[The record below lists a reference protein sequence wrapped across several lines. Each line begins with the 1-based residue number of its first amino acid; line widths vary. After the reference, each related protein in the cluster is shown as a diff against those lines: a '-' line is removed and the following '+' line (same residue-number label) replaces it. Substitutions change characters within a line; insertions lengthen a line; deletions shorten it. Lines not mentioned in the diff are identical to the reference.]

1 MLVSSRC
8 VALTCLVGRSG
19 DLFKF
24 GIYLLIF
31 GFYLLVLGFD
41 LLVLCFDL
49 FVLCFDLFVF
59 GFLAFHSY
67 GVTPASGDITV
78 LKTLLVLVIAFR
90 VTLARR
96 RFYWFC
102 CPWIHRGLITNIF
115 THEGAHCVVARSIIY
130 KMANANILP
139 NLSGDFMSTSRGQPK
154 YWRSINSNFYFLEKN
169 KPWSRISMKNFL
181 SFNLQTV
188 SAYLDNG
195 TKAFPHNNERL
206 QSRNIH

>member
-49 FVLCFDLFVF
+49 FVLRFDLFVLCFDLFVF

-67 GVTPASGDITV
+67 GVTLASGDINV
-78 LKTLLVLVIAFR
+78 LKTRLVLVIAFR
-90 VTLARR
+90 VTLAR
-96 RFYWFC
+96 
-102 CPWIHRGLITNIF
+102 
-115 THEGAHCVVARSIIY
+115 
-130 KMANANILP
+130 
-139 NLSGDFMSTSRGQPK
+139 
-154 YWRSINSNFYFLEKN
+154 
-169 KPWSRISMKNFL
+169 
-181 SFNLQTV
+181 
-188 SAYLDNG
+188 
-195 TKAFPHNNERL
+195 
-206 QSRNIH
+206 

>member
-67 GVTPASGDITV
+67 GVTPASGDINV
-78 LKTLLVLVIAFR
+78 LKTRLVLVIAFR
-90 VTLARR
+90 VTLAR
-96 RFYWFC
+96 
-102 CPWIHRGLITNIF
+102 
-115 THEGAHCVVARSIIY
+115 
-130 KMANANILP
+130 
-139 NLSGDFMSTSRGQPK
+139 
-154 YWRSINSNFYFLEKN
+154 
-169 KPWSRISMKNFL
+169 
-181 SFNLQTV
+181 
-188 SAYLDNG
+188 
-195 TKAFPHNNERL
+195 
-206 QSRNIH
+206 